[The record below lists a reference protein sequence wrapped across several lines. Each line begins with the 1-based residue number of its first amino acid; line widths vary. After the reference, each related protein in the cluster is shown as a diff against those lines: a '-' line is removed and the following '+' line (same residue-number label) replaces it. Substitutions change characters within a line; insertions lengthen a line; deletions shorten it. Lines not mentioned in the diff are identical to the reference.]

1 MPPIDSATEIPEERY
16 DVDHD
21 YSKKSDKGNVVP
33 KARFARRRTH
43 NEQLLVS
50 CCGIINARA
59 TMFGAESVSGADDFL
74 KSVFPNPLD
83 CANVLFYDSNCQLQR
98 YLIARKDNYFQHV
111 IMPVDVFHFKSKHK
125 VTDEFCQK
133 HCNPAKWN
141 ELVGEDGKWIFN
153 SSAAEQVNAWL
164 GGYLAIVRD
173 MLAHN
178 YDFFLDEMIM
188 RRNKL
193 VLGRL
198 LESGHVPYIVPSYD
212 EYP

>member
-74 KSVFPNPLD
+74 KS
-83 CANVLFYDSNCQLQR
+83 R